1 MVERGGWRWLRRVAV
16 LVVTAGLAGALA
28 PATAWAGGPT
38 SVLLASP
45 QTDRAAALYTADP
58 AYQQLS
64 ELLGEQPQPDPAGP
78 PPDSGT
84 TYVTLTWLVHDVD
97 VWRIDRVFLDT
108 SAGQWVVTQTADD
121 TTQDV
126 STELWPGER
135 GGPGAVWHRPTDP
148 AALFAL
154 FERLGVLRPA
164 SESSVVQAVPAP
176 APVAAP
182 PAPDGDGPWWWAGA
196 GGLVG
201 IGLSVAG
208 LRSSAWLRRRVLATA
223 RA

>member
-1 MVERGGWRWLRRVAV
+1 V

-28 PATAWAGGPT
+28 PGTAWAGGPT

-78 PPDSGT
+78 PPDDGT

-97 VWRIDRVFLDT
+97 VWRIDRVFMDT
-108 SAGQWVVTQTADD
+108 SAGPWVVTQTADD

-182 PAPDGDGPWWWAGA
+182 PAPAGDGPWWWAGA

-208 LRSSAWLRRRVLATA
+208 LRTSPWLRRRVLAA
-223 RA
+223 GRA